1 MGPGNE
7 SCRDI
12 LLDSDRLMLI
22 DLLHSSMKD
31 IWIRSHCDSKN
42 PVFADI
48 QVLHNRVGPSLAD
61 LGAYHIKVKA
71 TFPLISLQYPNCL
84 FTGMLSFSVR
94 STFSLYFRRQCHA
107 FLLLIVVF
115 MG

>member
-7 SCRDI
+7 SCKDI

-22 DLLHSSMKD
+22 YLLHSSMED

-61 LGAYHIKVKA
+61 LEKWC
-71 TFPLISLQYPNCL
+71 ISHKSQSNISSN
-84 FTGMLSFSVR
+84 FT
-94 STFSLYFRRQCHA
+94 A
-107 FLLLIVVF
+107 IP
-115 MG
+115 